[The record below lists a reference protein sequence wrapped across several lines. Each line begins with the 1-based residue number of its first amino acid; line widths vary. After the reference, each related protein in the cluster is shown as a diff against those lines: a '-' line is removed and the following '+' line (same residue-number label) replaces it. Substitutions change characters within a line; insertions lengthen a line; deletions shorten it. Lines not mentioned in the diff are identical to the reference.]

1 MRYPRPLSIALS
13 GALALGVAG
22 VPMVT
27 SAQAAQPTATA
38 VRTVTDGVTTF
49 AVVDNPGGPTLS
61 YIPGGGITLLTESTA
76 AGTLTFKD
84 FDADGQLDAF
94 EDWRKPVNERA
105 KALAAVL
112 SIEQIA
118 GLMLFSSHERNLA
131 AGLTTAQRTYL
142 SQDRLRNVL
151 NASAND
157 VTANVTWTNAAQ
169 AYAESLATAAEPYIP
184 VNISSDPRSTAGS
197 DTAYNAAGADISRW
211 PSNIGLAATFSG
223 DAMLEFAK
231 ITSQEYRAMG
241 ITTALGPQIDLATE
255 PRWLRVDGTFGENV
269 DLATSMATNYVEG
282 SQNTYDANGTSV
294 GWGADSITTMIKHW
308 PGDGAGEGGREAHL
322 NAGKYAVYPGNNF
335 AEHTEPF
342 LAAKDSLAVMSSYSI
357 AIAGDGSPLTG
368 NRVGSAYDKVKLDL
382 LRNADYDGV
391 ICTDWGVTTG
401 YTDPNSRFG
410 MAWGMEDATVEQR
423 HYAALRAGVDMYG
436 GNNRTAPV
444 LAAYAM
450 WQADYAAGQN
460 AISADERFRKS
471 GERILRMI
479 MAPGLFENPY
489 LDLAASKAI
498 VASPDKVAAGLKTQ
512 ADSIVLLKNDGK
524 TIKASPAAKYKQQ
537 TVYIPS
543 SIGYGFTNVFGATP
557 DLTGPSLDAAVAAQ
571 YFKKVLTDTPV
582 LDANG
587 KIVDYVMP
595 DLRGVDVVLAGMR
608 GPDNGDNFTGAGLT
622 KDGTFYP
629 LSLQWA
635 PYTADGPHVRKV
647 SIAGDILADGSQ
659 QNRSYFGQTSQIG
672 NEYDLVALNRT
683 LAAVEAIEKRQH
695 KKIPVIVAV
704 KAKTSFIPAEFESR
718 VDALLV
724 GYSVNGKV
732 LIDAAL
738 GFAEPH
744 GRLPMTSPKDMDAV
758 EAQLEDVGQDMTPYV
773 DSLGNTYDFGFG
785 LDWKGRIG

>member
-1 MRYPRPLSIALS
+1 MRYPRPVSIL
-13 GALALGVAG
+13 LAGCLTVGVAAL
-22 VPMVT
+22 PAAS
-27 SAQAAQPTATA
+27 SAEAAE
-38 VRTVTDGVTTF
+38 RTVTDGVTTF
-49 AVVDNPGGPTLS
+49 TVVDNPGGPTLS
-61 YIPGGGITLLTESTA
+61 YVQGSGVTILTETTP
-76 AGTLTFKD
+76 AGTLSFKD
-84 FDADGQLDAF
+84 YNANGTLDPF
-94 EDWRKPVNERA
+94 EDWRRPVGERA
-105 KALAAVL
+105 KALAAAL
-112 SIEQIA
+112 SINQIA

-131 AGLTTAQRTYL
+131 AGLTAPQKTYL

-169 AYAESLATAAEPYIP
+169 AYAESLATATEPYIP

-197 DTAYNAAGADISRW
+197 DQAYNAAGADISRW

-269 DLATSMATNYVEG
+269 DLATTMATNYVAG
-282 SQNTYDANGTSV
+282 SQNTYDDQGNSV
-294 GWGADSITTMIKHW
+294 GWGGDSIATMIKHW
-308 PGDGAGEGGREAHL
+308 PGDGAGEGGREAHM
-322 NAGKYAVYPGNNF
+322 NAGKYAVYPGDNME
-335 AEHTEPF
+335 EHLQPF
-342 LAAKDSLAVMSSYSI
+342 LAAKESLAVMSSYSI

-368 NRVGSAYDKVKLDL
+368 NRVGSAYDKVKIDM

-410 MAWGMEDATVEQR
+410 MAWGMENATVEER
-423 HYAALRAGVDMYG
+423 HYAVLRAGVDMYG
-436 GNNRTAPV
+436 GNNKTAPV
-444 LAAYAM
+444 LAAHAM
-450 WQADYAAGQN
+450 WQADFEAGRN
-460 AISADERFRKS
+460 AISADARFRQS

-489 LDLAASKAI
+489 LDLAVSKSI
-498 VASPDKVAAGLKTQ
+498 VASPAKVAAGLQTQ
-512 ADSIVLLKNDGK
+512 ADSIVMLKNADK
-524 TIKASPAAKYKQQ
+524 TIKQSPASKYKQQ

-543 SIGYGFTNVFGATP
+543 SIGRGFTGVFGTTP
-557 DLTGPSLDAAVAAQ
+557 DLVGPTLDVDVAAG

-582 LDANG
+582 LNDAG
-587 KIVDYVMP
+587 KVVDYVTP
-595 DLRGVDVVLAGMR
+595 DLSDVDLVLAGMR
-608 GPDNGDNFTGAGLT
+608 GPDNGDNFTGAGLAT
-622 KDGTFYP
+622 DGTFYP

-635 PYTADGPHVRKV
+635 PYTADGSHVRKV
-647 SIAGDILADGSQ
+647 SIAGDLLADGTQ
-659 QNRSYFGQTSQIG
+659 QNRSYFGQTSRIG
-672 NEYDLVALNRT
+672 NEYDLVALNRAV
-683 LAAVEAIEKRQH
+683 AAVEAVEQAQH
-695 KKIPVIVAV
+695 RKIPVIVAV
-704 KAKTSFIPAEFESR
+704 KAKTAFVPAEVEPK
-718 VDALLV
+718 VDALIV

-758 EAQLEDVGQDMTPYV
+758 EAQLEDVGEDMTPYV

>member
-1 MRYPRPLSIALS
+1 MRYPRPVSIL
-13 GALALGVAG
+13 LAGCLTVGVAAL
-22 VPMVT
+22 PAAS
-27 SAQAAQPTATA
+27 SAEAAE
-38 VRTVTDGVTTF
+38 RTVTDGVTTF
-49 AVVDNPGGPTLS
+49 TVVDNPGGPTLS
-61 YIPGGGITLLTESTA
+61 YVQGSGVTILTETTP
-76 AGTLTFKD
+76 AGTLSFKD
-84 FDADGQLDAF
+84 YNANGTLDPF
-94 EDWRKPVNERA
+94 EDWRRPVGERA
-105 KALAAVL
+105 KALAAAL
-112 SIEQIA
+112 SINQIA

-131 AGLTTAQRTYL
+131 AGLTAPQKTYL

-169 AYAESLATAAEPYIP
+169 AYAESLATATEPYIP

-197 DTAYNAAGADISRW
+197 DQAYNAAGADISRW

-269 DLATSMATNYVEG
+269 DLATTMATNYVAG
-282 SQNTYDANGTSV
+282 SQNTYDDQGNSV
-294 GWGADSITTMIKHW
+294 GWGGDSIATMIKHW
-308 PGDGAGEGGREAHL
+308 PGDGAGEGGREAHM
-322 NAGKYAVYPGNNF
+322 NAGKYAVYPGDNMD
-335 AEHTEPF
+335 EHLQPF
-342 LAAKDSLAVMSSYSI
+342 LAAKESLAVMSSYSI

-368 NRVGSAYDKVKLDL
+368 NRVGSAYDKVKIDM

-410 MAWGMEDATVEQR
+410 MAWGMENATVEER
-423 HYAALRAGVDMYG
+423 HYAVLRAGVDMYG
-436 GNNRTAPV
+436 GNNKTAPV
-444 LAAYAM
+444 LAAHAM
-450 WQADYAAGQN
+450 WQADFEAGRN
-460 AISADERFRKS
+460 AISADARFRQS

-489 LDLAASKAI
+489 LDLAVSKSI
-498 VASPDKVAAGLKTQ
+498 VASPAKVAAGLQTQ
-512 ADSIVLLKNDGK
+512 ADSIVMLKNADK
-524 TIKASPAAKYKQQ
+524 TIKQSPASKYKQQ

-543 SIGYGFTNVFGATP
+543 SIGRGFTGVFGTTP
-557 DLTGPSLDAAVAAQ
+557 DLVGPTLDVDVAAG

-582 LDANG
+582 LNDAG
-587 KIVDYVMP
+587 KVVDYVTP
-595 DLRGVDVVLAGMR
+595 DLSDVDLVLAGMR
-608 GPDNGDNFTGAGLT
+608 GPDNGDNFTGAGLAT
-622 KDGTFYP
+622 DGTFYP

-635 PYTADGPHVRKV
+635 PYTADGSHVRKV
-647 SIAGDILADGSQ
+647 SIAGDLLADGTQ
-659 QNRSYFGQTSQIG
+659 QNRSYFGQTSRIG
-672 NEYDLVALNRT
+672 NEYDLVALNRAV
-683 LAAVEAIEKRQH
+683 AAVEAVEQAQH

-704 KAKTSFIPAEFESR
+704 KAKTAFVPAEVEPK
-718 VDALLV
+718 VDALIV

-744 GRLPMTSPKDMDAV
+744 GRLPVTAPKDMDAV
-758 EAQLEDVGQDMTPYV
+758 EAQLEDVGEDMTPYV
-773 DSLGNTYDFGFG
+773 DSAGNTYAFGFG
-785 LDWKGRIG
+785 LDWKGHIAR

>member
-1 MRYPRPLSIALS
+1 MRYPRPVSIL
-13 GALALGVAG
+13 LAGCLTVGVAAL
-22 VPMVT
+22 PAAS
-27 SAQAAQPTATA
+27 SAEAAE
-38 VRTVTDGVTTF
+38 RTVTDGVTTF
-49 AVVDNPGGPTLS
+49 TVVDNPGGPTLS
-61 YIPGGGITLLTESTA
+61 YVQGSGVTILTETTP
-76 AGTLTFKD
+76 AGTLSFKD
-84 FDADGQLDAF
+84 YNANGTLDPF
-94 EDWRKPVNERA
+94 EDWRRPVGERA
-105 KALAAVL
+105 KALAAAL
-112 SIEQIA
+112 SINQIA

-131 AGLTTAQRTYL
+131 AGLTAPQKTYL

-169 AYAESLATAAEPYIP
+169 AYAESLATATEPYIP

-197 DTAYNAAGADISRW
+197 DQAYNAAGADISRW

-269 DLATSMATNYVEG
+269 DLATTMATNYVAG
-282 SQNTYDANGTSV
+282 SQNTYDDQGNSV
-294 GWGADSITTMIKHW
+294 GWGGDSIATMIKHW
-308 PGDGAGEGGREAHL
+308 PGDGAGEGGREAHM
-322 NAGKYAVYPGNNF
+322 NAGKYAVYPGDNMD
-335 AEHTEPF
+335 EHLQPF
-342 LAAKDSLAVMSSYSI
+342 LAAKESLAVMSSYSI

-368 NRVGSAYDKVKLDL
+368 NRVGSAYDKVKIDM

-410 MAWGMEDATVEQR
+410 MAWGMENATVEER
-423 HYAALRAGVDMYG
+423 HYAVLRAGVDMYG
-436 GNNRTAPV
+436 GNNKTAPV
-444 LAAYAM
+444 LAAHAM
-450 WQADYAAGQN
+450 WQADFEAGRN
-460 AISADERFRKS
+460 AISADARFRQS

-489 LDLAASKAI
+489 LDLAVSKSI
-498 VASPDKVAAGLKTQ
+498 VASPAKVAAGLQTQ
-512 ADSIVLLKNDGK
+512 ADSIVMLKNADK
-524 TIKASPAAKYKQQ
+524 TIKQSPVAKYKQQ

-543 SIGYGFTNVFGATP
+543 SIGRGFTGVFGTTP
-557 DLTGPSLDAAVAAQ
+557 DLVGPTLDVDVAAG

-582 LDANG
+582 LNDAG
-587 KIVDYVMP
+587 KVVDYVTP
-595 DLRGVDVVLAGMR
+595 DLSDVDLVLAGMR
-608 GPDNGDNFTGAGLT
+608 GPDNGDNFTGAGLAT
-622 KDGTFYP
+622 DGTFYP

-635 PYTADGPHVRKV
+635 PYTADGSHVRKV
-647 SIAGDILADGSQ
+647 SIAGDLLADGTQ
-659 QNRSYFGQTSQIG
+659 QNRSYFGQTSRIG
-672 NEYDLVALNRT
+672 NEYDLVALNRAV
-683 LAAVEAIEKRQH
+683 AAVEAVEQAQH

-704 KAKTSFIPAEFESR
+704 KAKTAFVPAEVEPK
-718 VDALLV
+718 VDALIV

-744 GRLPMTSPKDMDAV
+744 GRLPVTAPKDMDAV
-758 EAQLEDVGQDMTPYV
+758 EAQLEDVGEDMTPYV
-773 DSLGNTYDFGFG
+773 DSAGNTYAFGFG
-785 LDWKGRIG
+785 LNWKGRIAR

>member
-1 MRYPRPLSIALS
+1 MRYPRPVSIL
-13 GALALGVAG
+13 LAGCLTVGVAAL
-22 VPMVT
+22 PAAS
-27 SAQAAQPTATA
+27 SAEAAE
-38 VRTVTDGVTTF
+38 RTVTDGVTTF
-49 AVVDNPGGPTLS
+49 TVVDNPGGPTLS
-61 YIPGGGITLLTESTA
+61 YVQGSGVTILTETTP
-76 AGTLTFKD
+76 AGTLSFKD
-84 FDADGQLDAF
+84 YNANGTLDPF
-94 EDWRKPVNERA
+94 EDWRRPVGERA
-105 KALAAVL
+105 KALAAAL
-112 SIEQIA
+112 SINQIA

-131 AGLTTAQRTYL
+131 AGLTAPQKTYL

-169 AYAESLATAAEPYIP
+169 AYAESLATATEPYIP

-197 DTAYNAAGADISRW
+197 DQAYNAAGADISRW

-269 DLATSMATNYVEG
+269 DLATTMATNYVAG
-282 SQNTYDANGTSV
+282 SQNTYDDQGNSV
-294 GWGADSITTMIKHW
+294 GWGGDSIATMIKHW
-308 PGDGAGEGGREAHL
+308 PGDGAGEGGREAHM
-322 NAGKYAVYPGNNF
+322 NAGKYAVYPGDNMD
-335 AEHTEPF
+335 EHLQPF
-342 LAAKDSLAVMSSYSI
+342 LAAKESLAVMSSYSI

-368 NRVGSAYDKVKLDL
+368 NRVGSAYDKVKIDM

-410 MAWGMEDATVEQR
+410 MAWGMENATVEER
-423 HYAALRAGVDMYG
+423 HYAVLRAGVDMYG
-436 GNNRTAPV
+436 GNNKTAPV
-444 LAAYAM
+444 LAAHAM
-450 WQADYAAGQN
+450 WQADFEAGRN
-460 AISADERFRKS
+460 AISADARFRQS

-489 LDLAASKAI
+489 LDLAVSKSI
-498 VASPDKVAAGLKTQ
+498 VASPAKVAAGLQTQ
-512 ADSIVLLKNDGK
+512 ADSIVMLKNADK
-524 TIKASPAAKYKQQ
+524 TIKQSPASKYKQQ

-543 SIGYGFTNVFGATP
+543 SIGRGFTGVFGTTP
-557 DLTGPSLDAAVAAQ
+557 DLVGPTLDVDVAAG

-582 LDANG
+582 LNDAG
-587 KIVDYVMP
+587 KVVDYVTP
-595 DLRGVDVVLAGMR
+595 DLSDVDLVLAGMR
-608 GPDNGDNFTGAGLT
+608 GPDNGDNFTGAGLAT
-622 KDGTFYP
+622 DGTFYP

-635 PYTADGPHVRKV
+635 PYTADGSHVRKV
-647 SIAGDILADGSQ
+647 SIAGDLLADGTQ
-659 QNRSYFGQTSQIG
+659 QNRSYFGQTSRIG
-672 NEYDLVALNRT
+672 NEYDLVALNRAV
-683 LAAVEAIEKRQH
+683 AAVEAVEQAQH

-704 KAKTSFIPAEFESR
+704 KAKTAFVPAEVEPK
-718 VDALLV
+718 VDALIV

-744 GRLPMTSPKDMDAV
+744 GRLPVTAPKDMDAV
-758 EAQLEDVGQDMTPYV
+758 EAQLEDVGEDMTPYV
-773 DSLGNTYDFGFG
+773 DSAGNTYAFGFG
-785 LDWKGRIG
+785 LNWKGRIAR